1 MLTVDWSQD
10 RPSFEDSLRIWDR
23 EVFSLVDPTEREPKR
38 FLERVR
44 ELYSNGGARFA
55 HFAIAPDPRIDWYA
69 SRNRLEE
76 IAFAEHLLSSTA
88 LAAAIPELQPRTSLK
103 SIEWKWTTPYILDGE
118 LAGTLMSGGAY
129 YAYQGPGHEAKEI
142 GSDACRQLF
151 DHRYE
156 DILLYRTS
164 SRWSDWF
171 YDIAWDST
179 WLGVD
184 KAERTAWLLCITDTD

>member
-10 RPSFEDSLRIWDR
+10 RPSFEDALRIWDS
-23 EVFSLVDPTEREPKR
+23 EVFSFVGCPEREPQE
-38 FLERVR
+38 FLDQVR
-44 ELYSNGGARFA
+44 EVYANGGARFA
-55 HFAIAPDPRIDWYA
+55 RFKIATDPRLDWYA

-76 IAFAEHLLSSTA
+76 ISFADHLLNSTA
-88 LAAAIPELQPRTSLK
+88 LANAFPELKARTPLEPIK
-103 SIEWKWTTPYILDGE
+103 WEWTTPYILDGE
-118 LAGTLMSGGAY
+118 FAGTLTAGGAY
-129 YAYQGPGHEAKEI
+129 LAFKGPGREAKRI
-142 GSDACRQLF
+142 GHEACRQLF

-156 DILLYRTS
+156 DILLYRTF

-171 YDIAWDST
+171 FDVAWDST